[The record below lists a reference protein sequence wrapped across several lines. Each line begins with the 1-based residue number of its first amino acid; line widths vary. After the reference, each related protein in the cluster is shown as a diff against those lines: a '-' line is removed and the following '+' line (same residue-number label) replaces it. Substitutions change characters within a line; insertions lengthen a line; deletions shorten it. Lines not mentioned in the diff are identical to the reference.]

1 MRVTPGGKRHLTIA
15 THLYGDKIKGVFK
28 KEFIIVLTGFAAS
41 RTRLIGEIG

>member
-1 MRVTPGGKRHLTIA
+1 MRVTPGGKRRLATA

-41 RTRLIGEIG
+41 RTRFIGEMG